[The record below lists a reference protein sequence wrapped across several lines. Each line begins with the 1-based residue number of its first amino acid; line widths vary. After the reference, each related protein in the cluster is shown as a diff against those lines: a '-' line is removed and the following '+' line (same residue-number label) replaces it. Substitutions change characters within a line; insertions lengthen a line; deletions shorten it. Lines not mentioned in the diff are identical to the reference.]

1 MMDSDHQVNLT
12 LSNGLREIQNFS
24 SKFLTL
30 TAQHFLPIMP
40 PYFFFFFDIFS
51 DTCTKIRPS
60 AAETLY
66 LLFVLAY
73 CKMSYSSRAKFLRT
87 SLISLDNN
95 SYENMPLLKD
105 FGRKIFHETCDYK
118 VVNLMP
124 HLKVGLFVCCHVQI
138 MKSSTA
144 TVLH

>member
-1 MMDSDHQVNLT
+1 MVWGRYRISAANSWHWQLNT
-12 LSNGLREIQNFS
+12 SFPS
-24 SKFLTL
+24 CHHT
-30 TAQHFLPIMP
+30 
-40 PYFFFFFDIFS
+40 FFFFFDIFS